1 MRVPIAA
8 MLCLLVAS
16 CQARAQTRPASNPP
30 PSGFVF
36 NDQRIL
42 GLIPNYQAVSDPNAK
57 VAPLTVKQKWAL
69 AARETFDPFNI
80 ASAGFG
86 AAFSQSA
93 DDVPNYGR
101 GPAAFAKRFGAA
113 VGDFGSQNFFSAGL
127 FASLLHQDPRYFRRG
142 PRAGIL
148 SRVGYAVSRV
158 VIARQ
163 DSGRTAFNYSGIF
176 GMSLGIAASNLY
188 YPANSINGSV
198 VASRFGTSM
207 MGGAIGNLL
216 SEFWPDL
223 RQRFFHH
230 KHPLG

>member
-1 MRVPIAA
+1 MPKSHPSRSSKSGRWP
-8 MLCLLVAS
+8 
-16 CQARAQTRPASNPP
+16 RGRPSIH
-30 PSGFVF
+30 ST
-36 NDQRIL
+36 
-42 GLIPNYQAVSDPNAK
+42 S
-57 VAPLTVKQKWAL
+57 
-69 AARETFDPFNI
+69 AARVSR
-80 ASAGFG
+80 A
-86 AAFSQSA
+86 
-93 DDVPNYGR
+93 
-101 GPAAFAKRFGAA
+101 
-113 VGDFGSQNFFSAGL
+113 
-127 FASLLHQDPRYFRRG
+127 HFRRG

-223 RQRFFHH
+223 RQGFFHH